1 VPSKT
6 LIYPADRIQ
15 EIKEARKF
23 GIEAKITRVNF
34 RSIME
39 RMKKAVTSGRMQL
52 RKAIRDAK
60 NLDFYNEAAH
70 FSGDYTLE
78 LSREKIK
85 GRKIFV
91 AVGSRP
97 LIPSV
102 PGLDIV
108 GYLTNES
115 VLELK
120 SRPKS
125 IIIIGGGYIGVEYG
139 HFFSAIGTKVT
150 IVGRSEVLVPDED
163 SDVSSLLQRELKKRM
178 DVHTGM
184 MVTRVEKRGGNVT
197 VFAQDKKSGQKKRF
211 AAERVMVAT
220 GRVSNVDLLKPENT
234 GVAIDER
241 NYIRVDD
248 QLQTSTENIWAV
260 GDGIGRQMFT
270 HAGDKEAEIAWHNA
284 THGEKIKMDFTAVP
298 RVIFSH
304 PQIASV
310 GLTEAQARKDHNVLV
325 GRAQYSD
332 IVAGDTMAEKEGFAK
347 VIVEKGSERLLGCH
361 MIGPYASHLIQE
373 AANVIADRGSVNAI
387 TGKMHAFP
395 TLPELIPEALGN
407 LEGSGSV

>member
-1 VPSKT
+1 M

-15 EIKEARKF
+15 EIEEARKF
-23 GIEAKITRVNF
+23 GIETKITRIDF

-39 RMKKAVTSGRMQL
+39 RMKKAVASGRMQL
-52 RKAIRDAK
+52 RKEFKDAK
-60 NLDFYNEAAH
+60 NLVFYNESAH
-70 FSGDYTLE
+70 FSGDRILE
-78 LSREKIK
+78 LSREEIK
-85 GRKIFV
+85 GKKIFI

-102 PGLDIV
+102 PGLNIV

-115 VLELK
+115 VLGLMM
-120 SRPKS
+120 RPKS

-139 HFFSAIGTKVT
+139 HFFAAMGTRVT
-150 IVGRSEVLVPDED
+150 IIGRSDVLVPGED
-163 SDVSSLLQRELKKRM
+163 PEVSALLQKELKKRIG
-178 DVHTGM
+178 VHTG
-184 MVTRVEKRGGNVT
+184 VTITGVEKRGGNVT
-197 VFAQDKKSGQKKRF
+197 VLAQDKKSGRKKRF
-211 AAERVMVAT
+211 TAEHVMVAT
-220 GRVSNVDLLKPENT
+220 GRVSNADLLKPENT

-241 NYIRVDD
+241 KYIKVDD
-248 QLQTSTENIWAV
+248 YLQTSTENIWAV
-260 GDGIGRQMFT
+260 GDAIGRQMFT

-310 GLTEAQARKDHNVLV
+310 GLTEAQARKDHDVLV
-325 GRAQYSD
+325 GRATYSD
-332 IVAGDTMAEKEGFAK
+332 IVAGDVMAVKEGFAK
-347 VIVEKGSERLLGCH
+347 VIAEKGSKRLLGCH
-361 MIGPYASHLIQE
+361 VIGPYASHIVQE
-373 AANVIADRGSVNAI
+373 AANVIADKGSVNAI

-407 LEGSGSV
+407 LEGSGAV